1 MIKITNTNR
10 KRIVKISIFF
20 FAISS
25 FSALLIY
32 AFSKNMVYFYTPTQI
47 IEKEA
52 PMNSFIRIGGMVKE
66 NSLVKSND
74 SLKVSFK
81 IHDLEQVI
89 NITYDGILPDLF
101 AEGQGVVMTGTLI
114 NKDTFIADEVLAK
127 HDENYMPPEVA
138 DMMKEKNGVLY
149 KKTRFRQPF
158 I

>member
-149 KKTRFRQPF
+149 KK
-158 I
+158 